1 MDGSKLRN
9 TLVRWTMTV
18 TISLIG
24 LIALSPV
31 TAATLADVDFD
42 DRVTVE
48 GKELVLN
55 GMGLRTATAFK
66 VKIYAI
72 GLYLENK
79 SSDSDA
85 IMSSTENK
93 RITMHFLHKVTADE
107 LSGGW
112 SEGFENNTQDISGI
126 KDQIAK
132 FNASMRDVKTGDT
145 IVLDFSGNKVD
156 VLINDK
162 QIDSVE
168 GEAFLKALLAI
179 WLGPKPPNEPLKQGI
194 LGASG

>member
-93 RITMHFLHKVTADE
+93 RITMHFLHKVSADE

-132 FNASMRDVKTGDT
+132 FNASMRDVKTGDSIT
-145 IVLDFSGNKVD
+145 LDFSGRKVD
-156 VLINDK
+156 VYINNAL
-162 QIDSVE
+162 IDSME
-168 GEAFLKALLAI
+168 GESFLSALLAI
-179 WLGPKPPNEPLKQGI
+179 WLGPKPPNEPLKKGI
-194 LGASG
+194 LGG

>member
-93 RITMHFLHKVTADE
+93 RITMHFLHKVSADE

-132 FNASMRDVKTGDT
+132 FNASMRDVKTGDSIT
-145 IVLDFSGNKVD
+145 LDFSGRKVD
-156 VLINDK
+156 VFINNAL
-162 QIDSVE
+162 IDSME
-168 GEAFLKALLAI
+168 GESFLSALLAI
-179 WLGPKPPNEPLKQGI
+179 WLGPKPPNEPLKKGI
-194 LGASG
+194 LGG

>member
-1 MDGSKLRN
+1 MFKIGSSSQRKRR
-9 TLVRWTMTV
+9 VICV
-18 TISLIG
+18 TIACISLFSI
-24 LIALSPV
+24 SSV
-31 TAATLADVDFD
+31 SAATLADVSFEDQA
-42 DRVTVE
+42 TVGGE
-48 GKELVLN
+48 TLVLN
-55 GMGLRTATAFK
+55 GLGMRTATAFK
-66 VKIYAI
+66 VKVYAI

-79 SSDSDA
+79 SSDPQA
-85 IMSSTENK
+85 IMDSGENK
-93 RITMHFLHKVTADE
+93 RILMHFLHKVSADE

-112 SEGFENNTQDISGI
+112 SEGFEDNTGDISGI

-132 FNASMRDVKTGDT
+132 FNASMRDVKTGDS
-145 IVLDFSGNKVD
+145 IVLDFSGSKVD

-194 LGASG
+194 LGK